1 MAFRKYFWRVDAAHR
16 GMRLDHFLAEALP
29 GVLGRE
35 ITRSQVRRLI
45 VAGAVTRDGRRER
58 TASFSL
64 VEGSRVE
71 AGVDLAKL
79 DAAGPAG
86 RREPVVREFA
96 WTPERVLFEDE
107 WLILVDKPPSLPTQP
122 TLDER
127 RASVFTTLRD
137 YLRQRDGREPYL
149 GLHHRLDRDTSGV
162 LLFTRDPR
170 VNAGVAALF
179 AGKIMRKTYQALAVA
194 GPRGPEAWEV
204 ENHLGVIG
212 RVGKAS
218 QYGAVHS
225 GGDPAQTSF
234 RVMERLPGA
243 LRLEARPHTGR
254 THQIRVHLAEGGR
267 PIFGDAFYGGPTQL
281 PVGAGR
287 GPVVVPRVM
296 LHAATLEFQ
305 HPVTQVPLRIHS
317 PLPAD
322 FAACGT
328 ALKAGVAG
336 T

>member
-1 MAFRKYFWRVDAAHR
+1 MAFRKYSWRVDAAHR
-16 GMRLDHFLAEALP
+16 GMRLDHFLAEVLP
-29 GVLGRE
+29 GVLGGE

-45 VAGAVTRDGRRER
+45 MAGAVTRDGRRER
-58 TASFSL
+58 IASFSL
-64 VEGSRVE
+64 KEGTRIE
-71 AGVDLAKL
+71 AGFDLAKA
-79 DAAGPAG
+79 DPAGPAG
-86 RREPVVREFA
+86 RRGPVVREFA

-107 WLILVDKPPSLPTQP
+107 WLILVDKPPGLPTQP

-137 YLRQRDGREPYL
+137 YLRQRDGKEPYL

-162 LLFTRDPR
+162 LVLTRDPR

-194 GPRGPEAWEV
+194 GRGEAETWEV
-204 ENHLGVIG
+204 RNHLGVIG

-218 QYGAVHS
+218 QYGAVQS

-234 RVMERLPGA
+234 RVLERLPGA
-243 LRLEARPHTGR
+243 LRIEARPHTGR

-267 PIFGDAFYGGPTQL
+267 PIFGDAFYGGPMQL
-281 PVGAGR
+281 PGGAGR
-287 GPVVVPRVM
+287 RPVVVPRVM
-296 LHAATLEFQ
+296 LHAAALEFQ
-305 HPVTQVPLRIHS
+305 HPVTQVPLRIVS

-322 FAACGT
+322 FEACGE
-328 ALKAGVAG
+328 ALRAGAVE